1 MPKIHITHMES
12 PSPLNPLGVKGA
24 GEGGTIPGIACVI
37 SAIEDALKPFN
48 VKINEYPLSPER
60 LLCLIEEAKIRT
72 VA

>member
-1 MPKIHITHMES
+1 MES

-24 GEGGTIPGIACVI
+24 GEGGTIPGIACLI
-37 SAIEDALKPFN
+37 SAIEDALKPFH